1 MERKH
6 AIIIIKN
13 SNNEYL
19 QYYDERW
26 NSYLFLN
33 CKIENQFDI
42 EKIENE
48 VKRKLDVS
56 EIKVSYIM
64 DKIHTK
70 FSESDKIDKE
80 YHHYFFTVI
89 IENKNE
95 QMLRKEFIINNIK
108 FKWYS
113 YEQLLRDERI
123 QKVNSDIVNF
133 VKETERN
140 KEILEKCLPI
150 YLEKDLNNLKE
161 GIKNNV
167 SYLDCLID
175 ELQGSI
181 NSAYVDGE
189 ISEEQCDY
197 LYKKYIRMEKEND

>member
-13 SNNEYL
+13 LNNEYL

-33 CKIENQFDI
+33 CKIENQFDTDNI
-42 EKIENE
+42 QNE
-48 VKRKLDVS
+48 VQQKLNV
-56 EIKVSYIM
+56 KKVTVSYIM

-70 FSESDKIDKE
+70 LSESDKINKE
-80 YHHYFFTVI
+80 YHHYFFI
-89 IENKNE
+89 ANIKDINE
-95 QMLRKEFIINNIK
+95 QILNKEFVINNVK

-113 YEQLLRDERI
+113 YEELLADERI
-123 QKVNSDIVNF
+123 QKVNSDIVSF
-133 VKETERN
+133 VKETEKG
-140 KEILEKCLPI
+140 KEYLEKCLPS
-150 YLEKDLNNLKE
+150 YLENDLKNLKE
-161 GIKNNV
+161 GMKSNV

-175 ELQGSI
+175 ELQGSV
-181 NSAYVDGE
+181 NSAYVDNE

-197 LYKKYIRMEKEND
+197 LYKKYIRMEK